1 MDTTCTCL
9 QRSHLTP
16 EAHTTQTHG
25 AAHTYSTDK
34 VLSLQTDCAYP
45 SANASSACS
54 PIRVHPTHKIK
65 IHQSPPDQ
73 PPVKQHAPRLHV
85 AVHIAGRVETQQG
98 LERIAQKA
106 QAHYGR
112 SFGRRSLRIEPVQ
125 NQPVL
130 APITTTWHVCTQR
143 HNRVVVRKLEQNRN
157 FKLTPPALHH
167 NGKVI
172 SPRTNHARVVD
183 DLYTSREGY
192 PATPAARTHAMK
204 SRFVSSAPV
213 GLLLQAVIP
222 LSLLVDARPTARQFW
237 FPLTPSSSCWGGGI
251 FFRARLPDAS
261 LLVVLPFCSDFLS
274 PELVGSVWPPP
285 WARLPFPLLVEVVI
299 VADTV
304 IDVSVADVF
313 DASVADVVFATG
325 VGAG

>member
-1 MDTTCTCL
+1 MQADRDGYNMHMPTTFTLDT
-9 QRSHLTP
+9 RSPHDTNTWLHI
-16 EAHTTQTHG
+16 HTIQ
-25 AAHTYSTDK
+25 TDK
-34 VLSLQTDCAYP
+34 VLLLHTDCAYP

-106 QAHYGR
+106 QAHYRR
-112 SFGRRSLRIEPVQ
+112 SFGRRGLRIEPVH

-167 NGKVI
+167 NGKVGDLPTDK
-172 SPRTNHARVVD
+172 PRTCGGRLVDFSRRVSRNTRRPHTCHEEPFRVECASGAAV
-183 DLYTSREGY
+183 TSSDSAVAAGGCKANGEAILVPIDTQLILLGQWCLLRRS
-192 PATPAARTHAMK
+192 ATRCILACRVA
-204 SRFVSSAPV
+204 
-213 GLLLQAVIP
+213 
-222 LSLLVDARPTARQFW
+222 LSL
-237 FPLTPSSSCWGGGI
+237 
-251 FFRARLPDAS
+251 RLPLPRACW
-261 LLVVLPFCSDFLS
+261 VLMAATLSTAALRIAGPGGNRCSRTPRRF
-274 PELVGSVWPPP
+274 GC
-285 WARLPFPLLVEVVI
+285 
-299 VADTV
+299 
-304 IDVSVADVF
+304 
-313 DASVADVVFATG
+313 G
-325 VGAG
+325 CC